1 MFKPVSTNWL
11 LDGKPVAPQDAGMNE
26 NWLSM
31 WTARFARWAARLA
44 AAAVRPSQG
53 DEMWDRRGV
62 WPDLDDADYR
72 RAMQDLEAVRVRFP
86 DHA

>member
-1 MFKPVSTNWL
+1 MVMFRPVFANWL
-11 LDGKPVAPQDAGMNE
+11 LNGKPVGSEDVSMNE

-31 WTARFARWAARLA
+31 WSARLTRLGARMA

-53 DEMWDRRGV
+53 DEMWDRR
-62 WPDLDDADYR
+62 DLDADYR
-72 RAMQDLEAVRVRFP
+72 RAIQDLDAVRVRFP